1 MDRSQVVGVLMGG
14 LSSEREVSLRTGENV
29 LIALKSRGWNAVGI
43 DVGSD
48 APAQLIA
55 AGVDVVWLALH
66 GRFGEDGCIQGML
79 EVMGI
84 PYTGSGVYA
93 SAVAMDKLATKR
105 LAESL
110 GRDLITAKDWVY
122 RAGEQPPNDVTF
134 PVVVKPCV
142 GGSTLGM
149 QLVNE
154 KEALLGAL
162 EEALSLHHEV
172 LIEERIFGDEITVSV
187 LDGVAMPVVRIIPD
201 GGFFD
206 FDAKYTK
213 GKTVYEVPAV
223 LPEAVTARAQ
233 KASENLYVAMGCEG
247 LCRVDFIVRES
258 DNVPVLLEINTLPG
272 MTATSLSPKAA
283 AVVGLSFED
292 LVERVLMTAHVM
304 TPEV

>member
-1 MDRSQVVGVLMGG
+1 
-14 LSSEREVSLRTGENV
+14 
-29 LIALKSRGWNAVGI
+29 
-43 DVGSD
+43 
-48 APAQLIA
+48 
-55 AGVDVVWLALH
+55 
-66 GRFGEDGCIQGML
+66 
-79 EVMGI
+79 
-84 PYTGSGVYA
+84 
-93 SAVAMDKLATKR
+93 
-105 LAESL
+105 
-110 GRDLITAKDWVY
+110 
-122 RAGEQPPNDVTF
+122 
-134 PVVVKPCV
+134 
-142 GGSTLGM
+142 
-149 QLVNE
+149 
-154 KEALLGAL
+154 
-162 EEALSLHHEV
+162 V

-258 DNVPVLLEINTLPG
+258 DKVPVLLEINTLPG

-283 AVVGLSFED
+283 AVAGLSFED

-304 TPEV
+304 SPEV

>member
-1 MDRSQVVGVLMGG
+1 MDKSQVVGVLMGG

-29 LIALKSRGWNAVGI
+29 LIALKSRGWNAVAI

-66 GRFGEDGCIQGML
+66 GRFGEDGCVQGML

-122 RAGEQPPNDVTF
+122 HAGERPPNDVTF

-162 EEALSLHHEV
+162 DEAVSLHHEV

-213 GKTVYEVPAV
+213 GKTVYEVPAE
-223 LPEAVTARAQ
+223 LPDDVTARAQ
-233 KASENLYVAMGCEG
+233 RASENLYAAMGCEG
-247 LCRVDFIVRES
+247 LCRVDFIVRAS
-258 DNVPVLLEINTLPG
+258 DKAPVLLEINTLPG

-283 AVVGLSFED
+283 AVAGLSFED

-304 TPEV
+304 APEV

>member
-1 MDRSQVVGVLMGG
+1 MDKSQVVGVLMGG
-14 LSSEREVSLRTGENV
+14 LSAERDVSLRTGENV
-29 LIALKSRGWNAVGI
+29 LAALKARGWKAVGI
-43 DVGSD
+43 DLGRD
-48 APAQLIA
+48 APAKLVE

-66 GRFGEDGCIQGML
+66 GRFGEDGCVQGML

-84 PYTGSGVYA
+84 PYTGSDVYS

-105 LAESL
+105 LAQRL
-110 GRDLITAKDWVY
+110 GGTLTTAKDWVY
-122 RAGEQPPNDVTF
+122 RAGEAVPTGITY

-149 QLVNE
+149 QLVND
-154 KEALLGAL
+154 KGAL
-162 EEALSLHHEV
+162 AAALDEAVRLHHEV

-187 LDGVAMPVVRIIPD
+187 LDGTALPVVRIIPD

-213 GKTVYEVPAV
+213 GKTIYEVPAA
-223 LPEAVTARAQ
+223 LPAAVTGRAQ
-233 KASENLYVAMGCEG
+233 KASEVLYKAMGCEG
-247 LCRVDFIVRES
+247 LCRVDFIVRHS
-258 DNVPVLLEINTLPG
+258 DSEPVLLEINTLPG

-283 AVVGLSFED
+283 AVTGMSFED

-304 TPEV
+304 APEI